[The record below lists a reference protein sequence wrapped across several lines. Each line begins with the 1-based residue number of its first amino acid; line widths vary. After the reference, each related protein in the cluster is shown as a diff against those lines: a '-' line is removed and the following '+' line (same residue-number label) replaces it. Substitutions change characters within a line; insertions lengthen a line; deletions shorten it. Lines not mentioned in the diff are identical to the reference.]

1 MERNSATK
9 RRLGRGLD
17 ALFGA
22 TYEEFEAEP
31 ATPIAM
37 DRVPPVS
44 DPTRTNL
51 PLPLIDANPFQ
62 PRRTFDPLELA
73 ALVQSIQ
80 QHGLIQPIVAR
91 RVGDRY
97 QLVAGERRLRAAQ
110 EAGLAEVPARVIEA
124 DDQQVFELAIVE
136 NLQRTD
142 LNAIEK
148 ARAFRD
154 YIERFGSTQDE
165 LAIRLSLDR
174 STVSNF
180 IRLLDLPTAIQQTVE
195 AGKLSQGHARALL
208 AFSDSTKQHEICR
221 RIVTE
226 GLSVRQVEALV
237 ASERQSKTKAKSVA
251 NPHRT
256 SHVGE
261 LETALREYLCTHVEI
276 RLQGK
281 DRGQIIVDFASND
294 EFERIVGLIQSQSRP
309 SRLDSASPTPPE
321 PAMMDLRIARVKEGE
336 ENPAV

>member
-1 MERNSATK
+1 MDRNATAK

-31 ATPIAM
+31 AAPIAI
-37 DRVPPVS
+37 DRTPAET
-44 DPTRTNL
+44 DPSRTNL
-51 PLPLIDANPFQ
+51 PLSLIDPNPFQ

-80 QHGLIQPIVAR
+80 QHGLIQPILAR

-110 EAGLAEVPARVIEA
+110 EAGLAEVPARVIVA

-154 YIERFGSTQDE
+154 YIERFQSTQDE
-165 LAIRLSLDR
+165 LATRLSLDR

-208 AFSDSTKQHEICR
+208 AFGDPAKQHEMCR

-237 ASERQSKTKAKSVA
+237 AAERPAKSNKGRA
-251 NPHRT
+251 EKSHRT
-256 SHVGE
+256 SHVAE
-261 LETALREYLCTHVEI
+261 LEATLRECLRTQVEI
-276 RLQGK
+276 RLQAK
-281 DRGQIIVDFASND
+281 DRGQIVVDFANND
-294 EFERIVGLIQSQSRP
+294 EFERIVELIQSSSISQQPRAT
-309 SRLDSASPTPPE
+309 LGEHA
-321 PAMMDLRIARVKEGE
+321 AVDLRLVTVP
-336 ENPAV
+336 PADDQLPG

>member
-1 MERNSATK
+1 MTK

-17 ALFGA
+17 ALFGG
-22 TYEEFEAEP
+22 TYDEFEAAISDESPQAGAAP
-31 ATPIAM
+31 AGGAAPAA
-37 DRVPPVS
+37 DAAKANLPVS
-44 DPTRTNL
+44 
-51 PLPLIDANPFQ
+51 LIDPNPYQ

-80 QHGLIQPIVAR
+80 QHGMLQPIVVRA
-91 RVGDRY
+91 VGDRF

-154 YIERFGSTQDE
+154 YIERFSSTQDE
-165 LAIRLSLDR
+165 LASRLSLDR

-180 IRLLDLPTAIQQTVE
+180 IRLLDLPGAIQQTVE

-208 AFSDSTKQHEICR
+208 AFSDPAKQHEICR

-237 ASERQSKTKAKSVA
+237 AAERPAKAKAKPPADS
-251 NPHRT
+251 HRT
-256 SHVGE
+256 SHVSE
-261 LETALREYLCTHVEI
+261 LESALRECLGTHVEI
-276 RLQGK
+276 RLRAK
-281 DRGQIIVDFASND
+281 DQGQIIIDFATND
-294 EFERIVGLIQSQSRP
+294 DFERIVEMLQGSSFR
-309 SRLDSASPTPPE
+309 SSA
-321 PAMMDLRIARVKEGE
+321 A
-336 ENPAV
+336 

>member
-1 MERNSATK
+1 MTK

-17 ALFGA
+17 ALLGGS
-22 TYEEFEAEP
+22 YAEDDADSP
-31 ATPIAM
+31 GQSPHTVGQDDASVDA
-37 DRVPPVS
+37 S
-44 DPTRTNL
+44 RTNL
-51 PLPLIDANPFQ
+51 LIDCIDPNPFQ

-73 ALVQSIQ
+73 GLVQSIQ
-80 QHGLIQPIVAR
+80 QHGVLQPVVAR
-91 RVGDRY
+91 RVGERF

-110 EAGLAEVPARVIEA
+110 EAGLKEVPARVIEA

-154 YIERFGSTQDE
+154 YIDRFHSTQDE
-165 LAIRLSLDR
+165 LAMRLGLDR

-180 IRLLDLPTAIQQTVE
+180 IRLLDLPPAIQQTVE

-208 AFSDSTKQHEICR
+208 AFSDSAKQHEICR

-226 GLSVRQVEALV
+226 GLSVRQVESLV
-237 ASERQSKTKAKSVA
+237 AAERPNKSKSKSSV

-256 SHVGE
+256 SHVTE
-261 LETALREYLCTHVEI
+261 LEGVLRECLGTHIEI
-276 RLQGK
+276 RLSGK
-281 DRGQIIVDFASND
+281 DQGQIIIDFATND
-294 EFERIVGLIQSQSRP
+294 DFERIVEMIQGSSFRT
-309 SRLDSASPTPPE
+309 A
-321 PAMMDLRIARVKEGE
+321 AA
-336 ENPAV
+336 

>member
-1 MERNSATK
+1 VERNSATK

-22 TYEEFEAEP
+22 SYEEFEAEP
-31 ATPIAM
+31 AAPIAT
-37 DRVPPVS
+37 DRIPVES

-51 PLPLIDANPFQ
+51 PLALIDPNPFQ

-80 QHGLIQPIVAR
+80 QHGLIQPIVTR
-91 RVGDRY
+91 RMGERY

-110 EAGLAEVPARVIEA
+110 EAGLAEIPARVIEA

-165 LAIRLSLDR
+165 LATRLSLDR

-180 IRLLDLPTAIQQTVE
+180 IRLLELPPAIQQTVE

-208 AFSDSTKQHEICR
+208 VFADPAKQHEICR

-237 ASERQSKTKAKSVA
+237 AAERPAKAKAKSVET
-251 NPHRT
+251 PHRT
-256 SHVGE
+256 NHVTE
-261 LETALREYLCTHVEI
+261 LEGSLRECLRTHVEI

-281 DRGQIIVDFASND
+281 DRGQIVIDFASND
-294 EFERIVGLIQSQSRP
+294 EFERIVEMIQQSCSVSQQRSEGE
-309 SRLDSASPTPPE
+309 ASQNSSE
-321 PAMMDLRIARVKEGE
+321 PAVLDPARTC
-336 ENPAV
+336 P

>member
-22 TYEEFEAEP
+22 THDEFEGDP
-31 ATPIAM
+31 AAPIAP
-37 DRVPPVS
+37 DRVPIES
-44 DPTRTNL
+44 DPSRTNL
-51 PLPLIDANPFQ
+51 PLALVDPNPFQ

-80 QHGLIQPIVAR
+80 QHGLIQPIVTR

-110 EAGLAEVPARVIEA
+110 EAGLAEIPARVIEA

-165 LAIRLSLDR
+165 LAARLSLDR

-180 IRLLDLPTAIQQTVE
+180 IRLLELPTAIQQTVE

-208 AFSDSTKQHEICR
+208 AFGDQTKQHEICR
-221 RIVTE
+221 QIVTE

-237 ASERQSKTKAKSVA
+237 ASERPAKSKAKSVEKSL
-251 NPHRT
+251 RT
-256 SHVGE
+256 NHVTE
-261 LETALREYLCTHVEI
+261 LEASLRECLRAHVEI
-276 RLQGK
+276 RLQAK
-281 DRGQIIVDFASND
+281 DRGQIVVEFATND
-294 EFERIVGLIQSQSRP
+294 EFERIVELIQQRCSPAQPTSEGDNA
-309 SRLDSASPTPPE
+309 DSNTEPPVI
-321 PAMMDLRIARVKEGE
+321 DLRLARL
-336 ENPAV
+336 P